1 MSTSTPVN
9 NAKVKMEPREAGRAP
24 PKKHQNDE
32 KGHERRG
39 SGEND
44 GQKEEGNENEGNRDE
59 IDSHLETWAE
69 FLKRSGTRMRKG
81 ATSSHG

>member
-9 NAKVKMEPREAGRAP
+9 NAKVKIEPREAGRAP

-44 GQKEEGNENEGNRDE
+44 GQKGEKKESGGRKDE
-59 IDSHLETWAE
+59 SDSHLETWVE
-69 FLKRSGTRMRKG
+69 FVKRTR
-81 ATSSHG
+81 T